1 MKFFASVAVMCALFV
16 VAGAGAAG
24 PEVLTAVGGL
34 PFDICG
40 GFKEPTAFEQLKSGQ
55 YLVFDR
61 RAHAV
66 FGVDAKETT
75 AWKLVDIGQEQG
87 RLLDPTAFDA
97 EPGGSFV
104 VADAPDGRERIQLF
118 SESGRRLGGFSLR
131 GRAEPRVTL
140 GNQVVSGIGSLQ
152 YTGDSI
158 LMSQPETGALFTE
171 FGLAGTP
178 TRSIGLLRTT
188 GHESEPDLHLALNS
202 GLVLAIPGG
211 GFYFV
216 FQSGIPAFRKYDA
229 TGRLVFERHIEG
241 IELDPVIAALPTIW
255 PRRGRVDGGR
265 DLPMVTSLVKA
276 AAADPAGSLWVSLMT
291 NATYVYDR
299 DGARTRVVQF
309 RGAGAVAPAS
319 MSFPAPGRML
329 VTPGCYEFRTT
340 R

>member
-1 MKFFASVAVMCALFV
+1 MTRVAISSVVLALFAL
-16 VAGAGAAG
+16 AGLGAAG
-24 PEVLTAVGGL
+24 REVLTAVGGL

-40 GFKEPTAFEQLKSGQ
+40 VFKEPTAFEQLKSGQ
-55 YLVFDR
+55 FLVFDR

-97 EPGGSFV
+97 DPGGSFV

-118 SESGRRLGGFSLR
+118 SESGRRLGGFALR

-140 GNQVVSGIGSLQ
+140 GNQVVSGAGSLQ

-178 TRSIGLLRTT
+178 TRSIGVLRPT
-188 GHESEPDLHLALNS
+188 GHQSEPDLHLALNS
-202 GLVLAIPGG
+202 GLVLTIPGG

-216 FQSGIPAFRKYDA
+216 FQGGIPAFRKYDA
-229 TGRLVFERHIEG
+229 RGRMVFERHIEG

-265 DLPMVTSLVKA
+265 DLPMVTALIQA
-276 AAADPAGSLWVSLMT
+276 AAVDPAGNLWVSLT
-291 NATYVYDR
+291 TQSTYVYDR

-309 RGAGAVAPAS
+309 RGAGMVAPAS